1 MNDFLKAYKEQ
12 KEMEKIKR
20 ILIGIGAL
28 FVVLGYVGMILFYIA
43 LYGGIIYVLY
53 HFITKYW

>member
-28 FVVLGYVGMILFYIA
+28 SVIKPVSIA
-43 LYGGIIYVLY
+43 FAIATFGE
-53 HFITKYW
+53 TS